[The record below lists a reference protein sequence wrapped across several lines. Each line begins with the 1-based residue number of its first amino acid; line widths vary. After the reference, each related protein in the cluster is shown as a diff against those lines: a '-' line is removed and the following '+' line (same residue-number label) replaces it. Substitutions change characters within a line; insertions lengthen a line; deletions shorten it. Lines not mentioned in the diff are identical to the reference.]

1 MLLLVLVRC
10 SPFIGAIVGVLRSLF
25 GTLDRVV
32 GFHTYMTETFGHR
45 QAYKSWVVNETSGVE
60 HPN

>member
-1 MLLLVLVRC
+1 MLSLVLVRC

-32 GFHTYMTETFGHR
+32 GFHTYMTEIFSHR
-45 QAYKSWVVNETSGVE
+45 QAYKS
-60 HPN
+60 